1 MPEPWDPVPGDP
13 GELTDQDYL
22 ADFQIEKE
30 NPLVDLLVES
40 EKHRKVAADILW
52 EEVENQNRLAEEGL
66 SLEESQ
72 LPLSEA
78 MRQVGLEFLEGFKQ
92 GVENAQ
98 LKFEDV
104 EDGIQGA
111 RSHGSIFDEAV
122 DWNDVKNPKLS
133 DKDKDLH
140 RKKVLKK
147 ETNRRA
153 NKLARTNRKKNRKK

>member
-13 GELTDQDYL
+13 GELTDHYYWP
-22 ADFQIEKE
+22 DFQIEEE

-52 EEVENQNRLAEEGL
+52 EEVENQNRLAEE
-66 SLEESQ
+66 
-72 LPLSEA
+72 
-78 MRQVGLEFLEGFKQ
+78 R
-92 GVENAQ
+92 
-98 LKFEDV
+98 
-104 EDGIQGA
+104 
-111 RSHGSIFDEAV
+111 SIFDEAV
-122 DWNDVKNPKLS
+122 DWSDVKNPKLS
-133 DKDKDLH
+133 DKDKNLH

>member
-13 GELTDQDYL
+13 GELSSQGYDYWD
-22 ADFQIEKE
+22 DFQVEEE

-52 EEVENQNRLAEEGL
+52 KEVENQNRLVEE
-66 SLEESQ
+66 EN
-72 LPLSEA
+72 PLSEA
-78 MRQVGLEFLEGFKQ
+78 IRQVDLEFLEGLKQ
-92 GVENAQ
+92 GIENAK

-104 EDGIQGA
+104 KDDIQRA
-111 RSHGSIFDEAV
+111 RSYGSIFDEAV
-122 DWNDVKNPKLS
+122 DWSDVKNPKLS

>member
-1 MPEPWDPVPGDP
+1 MSEPWDPVPGDP
-13 GELTDQDYL
+13 GELTDHYYWP
-22 ADFQIEKE
+22 DFQIEEE

-52 EEVENQNRLAEEGL
+52 EEVENQNRLAEEG
-66 SLEESQ
+66 S
-72 LPLSEA
+72 
-78 MRQVGLEFLEGFKQ
+78 V
-92 GVENAQ
+92 
-98 LKFEDV
+98 
-104 EDGIQGA
+104 
-111 RSHGSIFDEAV
+111 FDEAV
-122 DWNDVKNPKLS
+122 DWSDVKKPKLS

>member
-1 MPEPWDPVPGDP
+1 MSEPWDPIPGDP
-13 GELTDQDYL
+13 GELSSQGYDWG
-22 ADFQIEKE
+22 DFQIEEE
-30 NPLVDLLVES
+30 NPLLDLLVES

-52 EEVENQNRLAEEGL
+52 EEVENQNRRAEE
-66 SLEESQ
+66 EN
-72 LPLSEA
+72 PLSEA

-92 GVENAQ
+92 GFENAQ

-122 DWNDVKNPKLS
+122 DWDDVKNPKLS

-153 NKLARTNRKKNRKK
+153 NKLARANRKKNRKK

>member
-13 GELTDQDYL
+13 GELTDQDYW

-52 EEVENQNRLAEEGL
+52 EEVENQNRLAEE
-66 SLEESQ
+66 
-72 LPLSEA
+72 
-78 MRQVGLEFLEGFKQ
+78 R
-92 GVENAQ
+92 
-98 LKFEDV
+98 
-104 EDGIQGA
+104 
-111 RSHGSIFDEAV
+111 SIFDEAV
-122 DWNDVKNPKLS
+122 DWSDVKNPKLS

>member
-13 GELTDQDYL
+13 GELTDHYYWP
-22 ADFQIEKE
+22 DFQIEEE

-52 EEVENQNRLAEEGL
+52 EEVENQNRLAEERL

-72 LPLSEA
+72 SPLSEA
-78 MRQVGLEFLEGFKQ
+78 MRQVGLEFLEGFKL

-98 LKFEDV
+98 LKFEEAKD
-104 EDGIQGA
+104 DIQGV
-111 RSHGSIFDEAV
+111 RSHGSVFDEAV
-122 DWNDVKNPKLS
+122 DWSDVKNPKLS
-133 DKDKDLH
+133 DKDKDL
-140 RKKVLKK
+140 RRRKVLKK